1 MLSKDPVYNPD
12 GSYDYSYTL
21 YGTKPSKTL
30 AFVAAAVF
38 LIAGLLH
45 LGQSIKLR
53 TWYMAPAIVGCA
65 LEVAGYLARTQAI
78 DNPFSTKLYAI
89 QQVLIVIAPVLVA
102 ATQYIVLEKIME
114 HVDPKLAPIRPS
126 LVAKVFVGSDIVS
139 FVVQGGGSGLMV
151 GSASMASTGTNV
163 LLGGL
168 GIQIL
173 SFSAFLI
180 ACFIYYHRASVASGD
195 PSAVAY
201 RANPKWRLLFL
212 MLAVG
217 SAAVLTRSIYRVVE
231 FAEGYLGPIATNE
244 TYLYV
249 LDALLMALATV
260 LLNVV
265 HPGVA
270 LRSIK
275 HQGGYEL
282 GSV

>member
-21 YGTKPSKTL
+21 YGSKPSKAL

-38 LIAGLLH
+38 LVAGLLH
-45 LGQSIKLR
+45 LGQAIKLR

-65 LEVAGYLARTQAI
+65 LEVAGYLARTQSM
-78 DNPFSTKLYAI
+78 DQPFSTMLYAA

-102 ATQYIVLEKIME
+102 ATQYIVLEKIMI
-114 HVDPKLAPIRPS
+114 HVDPTLAPIRPS
-126 LVAKVFVGSDIVS
+126 LVAKIFVGSDIVS
-139 FVVQGGGSGLMV
+139 FIVQGSGSGLMV
-151 GSASMASTGTNV
+151 GSTTMATTGTNV

-180 ACFIYYHRASVASGD
+180 ACFTYYHRATVAWGD
-195 PSAVAY
+195 PSTVAHK
-201 RANPKWRLLFL
+201 ANPRWRLLFFI
-212 MLAVG
+212 LAVG
-217 SAAVLTRSIYRVVE
+217 SAAVLARSVFRVVE

-244 TYLYV
+244 AYLYV

-270 LRSIK
+270 LRPIK
-275 HQGGYEL
+275 HRVGDEL
-282 GSV
+282 A